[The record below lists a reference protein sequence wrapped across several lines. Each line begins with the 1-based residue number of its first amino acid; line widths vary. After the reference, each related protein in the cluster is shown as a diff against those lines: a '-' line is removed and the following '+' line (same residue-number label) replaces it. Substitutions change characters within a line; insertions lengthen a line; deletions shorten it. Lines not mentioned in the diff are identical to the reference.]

1 LRPDVS
7 PSSLASA
14 SVATRLRNRT
24 KARASEPIPGTGQ
37 AGPPRGARAAVALA
51 GASTAAAVLAV
62 VSRAKLEAPTPLW
75 ILAVAGGVG
84 VLLLAAPAWVAL
96 GWRALGGRL
105 HVAHAIRAAL
115 ARDPAGRSSA
125 GEVLL
130 LVCAL
135 GAGIFAGTSLASR
148 FWSYLE
154 PLTFPSLGA
163 VWPLIL
169 AVASATVAVTVCF
182 WLMLVWRVVQRSV
195 AGTGVERALHRSWV
209 AVRGPRA
216 GLAALVSLAV
226 AYAILVP
233 DTAWPENSHYALI
246 RSLADGTPIIDRFA
260 RETGDA
266 AYFEGHL
273 YSNKAPGLAFLALP
287 LYLVLDWTGV
297 RATLEVQAGGQ
308 DAVMKLLSLWV
319 VVVPAGL
326 LLYLVRRLAGRVEP
340 GFGTAAA
347 VTLGLGT
354 LILPYATTLYS
365 HVLSA
370 FLGFAAF
377 SLLWRE
383 RNVTPKLGT
392 VLAAG
397 VLAGLAVTTE
407 YPLVLVGVVLGFYAI
422 SGTDRLRSGLAYSV
436 GALAGTL
443 PLFLYNRWAFGSFAH
458 LSYADQESHSVG
470 FLGLGVPRP
479 SAGVELLLSSRGL
492 LVCAPVLV
500 AGAVGT
506 VLLYRRGRRA
516 EASVIGAVALVFLAY
531 NSGWLLSI
539 FGGPYEP
546 GPRFLITALPFLAIP
561 LAIAYRRFTAVT
573 LGLAAA
579 SATLMTM
586 ATATSPPIGDDG
598 DIGLWLALFTAGDFR
613 ATVVTP
619 STDIGWLALLAFLA
633 PIAAAL
639 AFTAAAT
646 DWSRSSWRGP
656 WPGVAALLVWGVIAL
671 LAQVA
676 AEPVAGPSYALGLV
690 CLSLGCA
697 LVGLLGA
704 TRALAGHDSRQ
715 RVIRG

>member
-1 LRPDVS
+1 
-7 PSSLASA
+7 
-14 SVATRLRNRT
+14 
-24 KARASEPIPGTGQ
+24 
-37 AGPPRGARAAVALA
+37 
-51 GASTAAAVLAV
+51 
-62 VSRAKLEAPTPLW
+62 
-75 ILAVAGGVG
+75 
-84 VLLLAAPAWVAL
+84 VLLVAAPAWVAL
-96 GWRALGGRL
+96 GWRAFVGRRQI
-105 HVAHAIRAAL
+105 ARAAV
-115 ARDPAGRSSA
+115 AGDPAGRSSA
-125 GEVLL
+125 GEMVLL
-130 LVCAL
+130 VSAL

-148 FWSYLE
+148 FSSYLE

-163 VWPLIL
+163 GWPLIL

-195 AGTGVERALHRSWV
+195 AGTGVERALHHFWV

-216 GLAALVSLAV
+216 GLAALVALAV

-287 LYLVLDWTGV
+287 LYLVLDVTGV
-297 RATLEVQAGGQ
+297 RATLEAQAGGQ

-354 LILPYATTLYS
+354 LVLPYATTLYS

-383 RNVTPKLGT
+383 RNVAPKLGT

-407 YPLVLVGVVLGFYAI
+407 YPLVLLGVVLGFYAI

-436 GALAGTL
+436 GAVAGTL

-458 LSYADQESHSVG
+458 LSYADQEAHSVG

-531 NSGWLLSI
+531 NSGWQLGI
-539 FGGPYEP
+539 FGGLEP

-579 SATLMTM
+579 SATLMIL
-586 ATATSPPIGDDG
+586 ATATSPPVGDDG
-598 DIGLWLALFTAGDFR
+598 DIGLWLSLFTSGDFR
-613 ATVVTP
+613 ATLLSPT
-619 STDIGWLALLAFLA
+619 TDLGWLTLLAFLA
-633 PIAAAL
+633 PIVAAL
-639 AFTAAAT
+639 AFTASAT

-656 WPGVAALLVWGVIAL
+656 WPGAAALLVWGVIAL

-676 AEPVAGPSYALGLV
+676 AEPVAGPSYALALV
-690 CLSLGCA
+690 SLSLGCA

-704 TRALAGHDSRQ
+704 ARALAGRD
-715 RVIRG
+715 

>member
-1 LRPDVS
+1 MRDQ
-7 PSSLASA
+7 
-14 SVATRLRNRT
+14 RT
-24 KARASEPIPGTGQ
+24 KARGERPDPEGADQ
-37 AGPPRGARAAVALA
+37 VRQPRGARTAVALA
-51 GASTAAAVLAV
+51 GVSTAAAVLAV
-62 VSRAKLEAPTPLW
+62 VSRAQLEAPTPLW
-75 ILAVAGGVG
+75 ILAVAVGVG

-96 GWRALGGRL
+96 GWRALVRP
-105 HVAHAIRAAL
+105 HAAHAPPAAVAGHL
-115 ARDPAGRSSA
+115 ARRSSA
-125 GEVLL
+125 GEVVL
-130 LVCAL
+130 LVSAL
-135 GAGIFAGTSLASR
+135 GAGVFAGTSLAIR
-148 FWSYLE
+148 FSDYLE

-163 VWPLIL
+163 GWPLIL
-169 AVASATVAVTVCF
+169 ALASATVAVTVCF
-182 WLMLVWRVVQRSV
+182 WLVLLWKVVQRSV
-195 AGTGVERALHRSWV
+195 AGTGVERALHDSWV

-216 GLAALVSLAV
+216 GLAALVSLVA

-233 DTAWPENSHYALI
+233 DTAWNENSHYALI
-246 RSLADGTPIIDRFA
+246 QSLADGTPIIDRFA

-287 LYLVLDWTGV
+287 LYLVLDLTGV
-297 RATLEVQAGGQ
+297 RAALEAKAGGQ
-308 DAVMKLLSLWV
+308 DAVIKLLSLWV
-319 VVVPAGL
+319 IVVPAGL
-326 LLYLVRRLAGRVEP
+326 LLYLVRRLAARVEP
-340 GFGTAAA
+340 GFETAAA

-354 LILPYATTLYS
+354 LIFPYATTLYS

-383 RNVTPKLGT
+383 RGAAPKLGT
-392 VLAAG
+392 VMAAG
-397 VLAGLAVTTE
+397 GLAGLAVTTE
-407 YPLVLVGVVLGFYAI
+407 YPLVLLGVVLGFYAV

-443 PLFLYNRWAFGSFAH
+443 PLLLYNRWAFGSFTH
-458 LSYADQESHSVG
+458 LSYADQEAHSVG

-539 FGGPYEP
+539 FGGLYEP

-598 DIGLWLALFTAGDFR
+598 DIGLWLALFTSGDFR

-639 AFTAAAT
+639 AFTASAT

-656 WPGVAALLVWGVIAL
+656 WPGVAALLVWGMIAL

-690 CLSLGCA
+690 SLSLGCA